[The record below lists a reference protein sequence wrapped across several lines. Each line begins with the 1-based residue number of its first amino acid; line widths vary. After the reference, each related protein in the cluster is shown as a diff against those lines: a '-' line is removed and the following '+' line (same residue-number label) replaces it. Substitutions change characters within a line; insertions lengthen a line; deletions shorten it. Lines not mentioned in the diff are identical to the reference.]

1 MHSIGSVKTIVNG
14 NVLED
19 RMIDATYNGNKLDI
33 NAYDKGEEK
42 HMQLT
47 NADIMKLLAKPASPI
62 SLEKRLI
69 HDFDI
74 SVKKVKKSKK
84 TKKSNKYKKVKKSK
98 TIKKCK

>member
-33 NAYDKGEEK
+33 NSYDKGEEK

-47 NADIMKLLAKPASPI
+47 NTDIMKLLAKPASPI
-62 SLEKRLI
+62 SLDKRLI

-84 TKKSNKYKKVKKSK
+84 SNKYKKVKKSK
-98 TIKKCK
+98 TIKKRK

>member
-19 RMIDATYNGNKLDI
+19 KMIDATYNGNILDI

-42 HMQLT
+42 HFMLT
-47 NADIMKLLAKPASPI
+47 NADIMKLLAKPASPV
-62 SLEKRLI
+62 SLEKRLL
-69 HDFDI
+69 HDFGFKKI
-74 SVKKVKKSKK
+74 KKSKKSKKVKKGKK
-84 TKKSNKYKKVKKSK
+84 GKKSK